1 MGQGPGIES
10 SERREKQMPFRSHH
24 APLSVSC
31 SVLAIAAL
39 ALGTFLPAAHA
50 QSVLDKIKAAAQ
62 KAKQQAAQPG
72 QPAQNGQPTQ
82 PAKPGQPATRPGQ
95 PSAPAGAPTGDSGP
109 FTPPAGTKVDIL
121 PLGPVAGIN
130 SMAVSPKGV
139 HVAINSQAGS
149 RPVMIYDGAPGPKM
163 DQIFANGPTTT
174 GVVFSPDGSHYAYC
188 GAQGSSWIAFLDG
201 NQIATGPAAADGSMN
216 SQNCTLYFTGNSKH
230 LYFMSLKDV
239 SVSAQPSPARIVFDG
254 KPGPWGAGAQ
264 TNFTYS
270 PDGNHVSYPFDAPNV
285 PGPSNN
291 FIVDNQ
297 VAPYPATNIQ
307 FSGDGQHIFGL
318 RTSLIAGHQVQD
330 GLVDGKA
337 VVRADHL
344 TWFPAPV
351 GTMAVAVVA
360 KAVGPRFVESLVVN
374 GRLVPGSETLPG
386 GHYGSFAFSPDGQH
400 YASIVSGAV
409 GAGLYVFTDGKK
421 QQSYQSIN
429 PQVKG
434 PTLIFTADSSRL
446 LYVTS
451 SNAGSSWLVVNG
463 EESDALRMPAPPV
476 ISPVGGHYLI
486 ATHDVLMYDGK
497 PVDTHGIP
505 MASATAMFL
514 SFSPDGNHYAFVLQS
529 AAGRTQFVDGVANA
543 AYANVAEP
551 GGRNQFAGY
560 QWSPDSKHIAYLC
573 RSSNPAAGN
582 DLYVCID
589 NKAVRIGGNY
599 GNVTF
604 SADSNHIFWVKSQG
618 PNFRVFADGKPVYEG
633 KSADPG
639 GALFGAWEAQ
649 PDGSVRFLAK
659 DDTSVQRVSVMPS
672 PSTSLA
678 SLMGGN

>member
-1 MGQGPGIES
+1 
-10 SERREKQMPFRSHH
+10 MPFRSH
-24 APLSVSC
+24 APLPAKSSA
-31 SVLAIAAL
+31 LLIATL
-39 ALGTFLPAAHA
+39 ALGTILPAAHA
-50 QSVLDKIKAAAQ
+50 QSVLDKLKAAAQ
-62 KAKQQAAQPG
+62 KATQQPG
-72 QPAQNGQPTQ
+72 QPAQ
-82 PAKPGQPATRPGQ
+82 PAKPGQPAARPGQ

-130 SMAVSPKGV
+130 TMAVSPKGV

-149 RPVMIYDGAPGPKM
+149 RPVMIYDGASGPKM
-163 DQIFANGPTTT
+163 DQVFANGPTTV
-174 GVVFSPDGSHYAYC
+174 GVVFSPDGNHFAYC
-188 GAQGSSWIAFLDG
+188 GGQGSSWFAFLDG
-201 NQIATGPAAADGSMN
+201 KQIGTGPAAANGAMSG
-216 SQNCTLYFTGNSKH
+216 QNCQLYFTGNSQH
-230 LYFMSLKDV
+230 LYFMSVKDV
-239 SVSAQPSPARIVFDG
+239 SANPSPARIVFDG
-254 KPGPWGAGAQ
+254 KPGPWGAGSQ

-270 PDGNHVSYPFDAPNV
+270 PDGNHVSYPFDVPNV

-291 FIVDNQ
+291 FIVDYQ

-318 RTSLIAGHQVQD
+318 RTSMIAGHQVQD

-337 VVRADHL
+337 VIRADHL
-344 TWFPAPV
+344 TWYPAPV

-360 KAVGPRFVESLVVN
+360 KATGPNFVESLVVN
-374 GRLVPGSETLPG
+374 GKLVPGSETLPG

-400 YASIVSGAV
+400 YASIVSGAA
-409 GAGLYVFTDGKK
+409 GAGVYVFTDGKK
-421 QQSYQSIN
+421 HQSYQSIN
-429 PQVKG
+429 PQIKG

-446 LYVTS
+446 LYVPS
-451 SNAGSSWLVVNG
+451 SNAGSSWLVING
-463 EESDALRMPAPPV
+463 EESNALRMPAPPV

-486 ATHDVLMYDGK
+486 ATHDVLLYDGK

-505 MASATAMFL
+505 MASATPMFL

-529 AAGRTQFVDGVANA
+529 AAGRTIFVDGVANT

-551 GGRNQFAGY
+551 GSRNQTAGY

-582 DLYVCID
+582 QIYACID
-589 NKAVRIGGNY
+589 NKAVPVGVTGNY
-599 GNVTF
+599 GNITF
-604 SADSNHIFWVKSQG
+604 SADSNHIFWLKNLG
-618 PNFRVFADGKPVYEG
+618 ATFRVFADGKPVFEG
-633 KSADPG
+633 SSPDPG
-639 GALFGAWEAQ
+639 GALFGTWEAQ
-649 PDGSVRFLAK
+649 PDGSVRFLSK
-659 DDTSVQRVSVMPS
+659 DDTSVQRIAITSS